1 MPFDLDILEPS
12 LRTIPCVSKFLNG
25 SSKLSKPKSLSA
37 LVKNLEYNK
46 CKIASSI
53 PPTYWSTGSQWST
66 SSFAN
71 GNSEFLG
78 VSQKKASEV
87 PSLPDTSEFTEDK
100 TFQLKWNNENK
111 KFEWFEVGG

>member
-1 MPFDLDILEPS
+1 MANNLVMNS
-12 LRTIPCVSKFLNG
+12 LNLG
-25 SSKLSKPKSLSA
+25 LS
-37 LVKNLEYNK
+37 N
-46 CKIASSI
+46 
-53 PPTYWSTGSQWST
+53 Q
-66 SSFAN
+66 N

-78 VSQKKASEV
+78 VSQKKISEV